1 MQTSGTQS
9 TGSTGGSY
17 DTEAMRERAS
27 ASIDRASSGAHQTV
41 DRLASQAQAARE
53 RLMASGEEW
62 AQQGQQYMEQTRD
75 MVRAN
80 PLAAVGIAVAAGILL
95 SKLTSRR

>member
-1 MQTSGTQS
+1 METQGQS
-9 TGSTGGSY
+9 GGSY
-17 DTEAMRERAS
+17 ETEAMRERAS
-27 ASIDRASSGAHQTV
+27 ATLERASSTAHQTV
-41 DRLASQAQAARE
+41 DRLASRAQQAKE
-53 RLMASGEEW
+53 RLVESSEQWMS
-62 AQQGQQYMEQTRD
+62 QGQHYIEQTRE

>member
-1 MQTSGTQS
+1 MQTSDTQ
-9 TGSTGGSY
+9 GTGGF

-27 ASIDRASSGAHQTV
+27 AKLERASSAAHQTV
-41 DRLASQAQAARE
+41 DKLASQAQAAKE
-53 RLMASGEEW
+53 RLAASSEEW
-62 AQQGQQYMEQTRD
+62 AEQGQQYVEHTRE

-80 PLAAVGIAVAAGILL
+80 PLAAIGIAVAAGILL

>member
-1 MQTSGTQS
+1 MQTSGTQGTS
-9 TGSTGGSY
+9 GNF

-27 ASIDRASSGAHQTV
+27 ASIDRGASAAHQTV
-41 DRLASQAQAARE
+41 DRLSSQAQAAKE
-53 RLMASGEEW
+53 RLMASGEQW
-62 AQQGQQYMEQTRD
+62 AEQGQQYVEHTRE

-80 PLAAVGIAVAAGILL
+80 PLAAIGIAVAAGMLL

>member
-1 MQTSGTQS
+1 MQTSGMQ
-9 TGSTGGSY
+9 GSGGSGSY

-27 ASIDRASSGAHQTV
+27 ASIERASSGAHQTV
-41 DRLASQAQAARE
+41 DRLASQAQAAKE
-53 RLMASGEEW
+53 RLLASGEQW
-62 AQQGQQYMEQTRD
+62 ASQGQHYVDQTRE

-80 PLAAVGIAVAAGILL
+80 PLAAVGIAVAAGMLL